1 MSELD
6 DLKFYA
12 KYPFS
17 KEAKEFIEYYNFTF
31 DKVSVEFLESAVS
44 RIKNLIQ
51 NNNPVENFKAINST
65 KMMDYLKDLL
75 LAYPVSNV
83 LVALNGDFFIRKK
96 YARAVA
102 DNVYYFLQREEKG
115 VVEKLAS
122 DFDFKKQEDYFLVPF
137 VNYVN
142 NLPKGVNFKLVNMP
156 LDNGFVRVDYNTLAK
171 LVSERVFDSILNLKI
186 DERIVPS
193 AFKEYAGLLNAE
205 KKLSMDLI
213 SGPLD
218 VQAFPPCMKKIV
230 NDLVVDSKVGHLPR
244 FVLSTFFASINMPID
259 KAVEYFRMQDNFDEK
274 KTRYYLE
281 HSYGKKGGTKYS
293 APSCAK
299 MVSYGLCFKDES
311 CRWNH
316 PVSYYK
322 NMRGRKIKK

>member
-1 MSELD
+1 MSELE
-6 DLKFYA
+6 DLRFYA

-17 KEAKEFIEYYNFTF
+17 KEAKQFIEVFNFTF
-31 DKVSVEFLESAVS
+31 DKVSVDFLESAVS
-44 RIKNLIQ
+44 RIKNLIKG
-51 NNNPVENFKAINST
+51 NNPVENLKSINST

-75 LAYPVSNV
+75 FSYPVSNV
-83 LVALNGDFFIRKK
+83 LVSLNGDFFIKKK

-102 DNVYYFLQREEKG
+102 DNVYYFLQREGKE
-115 VVEKLAS
+115 VVERLAV
-122 DFDFKKQEDYFLVPF
+122 DFNFKKQDGFFLIPF

-156 LDNGFVRVDYNTLAK
+156 LDNGFVRVDYNVLAK
-171 LVSERVFDSILNLKI
+171 LISERVFDSILKLRV
-186 DERIVPS
+186 DEKIVPKV
-193 AFKEYAGLLNAE
+193 FVEYASLLNSE
-205 KKLSMDLI
+205 KSLNDNLV

-218 VQAFPPCMKKIV
+218 VQAFPPCMRKIV
-230 NDLVVDSKVGHLPR
+230 NDLQVDSKVGHLPR

-259 KAVEYFRMQDNFDEK
+259 KAIEYFRTQDNFDEK

-316 PVSYYK
+316 PVQYYK
-322 NMRGRKIKK
+322 NMRGRGVSK

>member
-1 MSELD
+1 MSEFE

-17 KEAKEFIEYYNFTF
+17 KEAKQFIEFYNFTF
-31 DKVSVEFLESAVS
+31 DKITPEFLESAVE
-44 RIKNLIQ
+44 RIKKMIR
-51 NNNPVENFKAINST
+51 NNNPIENYKSIEST
-65 KMMDYLKDLL
+65 KMMEYLKDLL
-75 LAYPVSNV
+75 FTYPVSNV
-83 LVALNGDFFIRKK
+83 LVSLNGDFFIKKK

-102 DNVYYFLQREEKG
+102 DNVYYFLQREGQEQ
-115 VVEKLAS
+115 VEKLAE
-122 DFDFKKQEDYFLVPF
+122 DFNLTKEDENFLIPF
-137 VNYVN
+137 VEYVN
-142 NLPKGVNFKLVNMP
+142 HLPKGSEYKLVNMP
-156 LDNGFVRVDYNTLAK
+156 LDKGLVKIEKNVLAK
-171 LVSERVFDSILNLKI
+171 LVAESVYQSILNMKV
-186 DERIVPS
+186 DEKIVP
-193 AFKEYAGLLNAE
+193 AIFAEYSQLLNSE
-205 KKLSMDLI
+205 KKLQEEII
-213 SGPLD
+213 SGELD

-230 NDLVVDSKVGHLPR
+230 SDLRTDNKVGHLPR

-259 KAVEYFRMQDNFDEK
+259 KAVEYFRTQENFDEK

-311 CRWNH
+311 CHWNH

-322 NMRGRKIKK
+322 NMRGRKK